1 MNMRRI
7 GLCLALAAAIPS
19 SPAMAVEMSA
29 ESRRDLTCLILFADV
44 GNSRTDQTEE
54 EKIGFS
60 SILGYFYGKI
70 LSRNAVF
77 DLKAALTPEMLKSA
91 RASDEPVRQA
101 CSEDAKK
108 FGDTFSAAAEILDK

>member
-7 GLCLALAAAIPS
+7 GLCLALVAAIPS

-44 GNSRTDQTEE
+44 GNSRTDQAEE
-54 EKIGFS
+54 EKIGFA

-70 LSRNAVF
+70 FSRNATF
-77 DLKAALTPEMLKSA
+77 DLKAALTPDMLKAA
-91 RASDEPVRQA
+91 RASDESVRQA
-101 CSEDAKK
+101 CGNEAKI
-108 FGDTFSAAAEILDK
+108 FGDSFTAAADILDK